1 MYIQLN
7 FVQTSCAK
15 ERYKVISFVF
25 SGCWKQSLQIRTVV
39 HPLLASYLQLEFCF
53 AGEPQV
59 IYYYFIICLL
69 YIGIGVGNFS
79 RYSDIINLL
88 CRAKGRKPGL
98 IDELKK

>member
-1 MYIQLN
+1 LLGTKGY
-7 FVQTSCAK
+7 
-15 ERYKVISFVF
+15 
-25 SGCWKQSLQIRTVV
+25 VV
-39 HPLLASYLQLEFCF
+39 VVVV
-53 AGEPQV
+53 GEPQA